1 MKKTKL
7 KAFIGLIFATV
18 FWGMSYIFSKELI
31 EAEMNNVTIIFF
43 RSFIASVCLGS
54 IVLIRKRFKLIK
66 KEHIKTMV
74 LLSFFQPFLYFI
86 FELYSM
92 KYNSAT
98 LTSLIISLVP
108 LFIPFALFLTE
119 RIKVEVKSIIAII
132 ISIIG
137 VSIMLLSGSGTTS
150 DLTTNPLGIVLAL
163 SAMLCAVTYSIIAKK
178 ITKHYDAL
186 IITTYQN
193 VLGLIFFSPMFLF
206 KEYGNMGEIP
216 LNQSTITSLLLLGVF
231 CSAFAYLLYLNSIK
245 YLGVVISTLT
255 NNISPIFT
263 VIGAFFIFG
272 ERLYP
277 LQILGIIIT
286 VSSLFIGKKSSNK
299 IDKEC

>member
-1 MKKTKL
+1 MKKIKL
-7 KAFIGLIFATV
+7 KAFIGLVFATI
-18 FWGMSYIFSKELI
+18 FWGMSYVFSKGLI

-43 RSFIASVCLGS
+43 RSLIASVCLGV
-54 IVLIRKRFKLIK
+54 IVIISKNFKLIK
-66 KEHIKTMV
+66 KEHIKTMI

-92 KYNSAT
+92 RYNSAT

-108 LFIPFALFLTE
+108 LFIPFGLFLTE
-119 RIKVEVKSIIAII
+119 RIRIQGKALIAVV

-137 VSIMLLSGSGTTS
+137 VSIILLSGSGTAKELTS
-150 DLTTNPLGIVLAL
+150 NPLGVVLAL

-193 VLGLIFFSPMFLF
+193 VLGLIFFSPIFLI
-206 KEYGNMGEIP
+206 KEYGNMSEIP

-245 YLGVVISTLT
+245 YLGVIISTLT

-263 VIGAFFIFG
+263 VIGAYFIFG

-277 LQILGIIIT
+277 LQILGIVIT
-286 VSSLFIGKKSSNK
+286 VSSLFIGRKSHNK
-299 IDKEC
+299 TT